1 MPFARTFPASTIPAS
16 LAAHATLYLGRV
28 RLVTGLVL
36 FAYVL
41 THNLNH
47 ALGIVSLK
55 WLEAG
60 RAIFLGFW
68 RFPPIEW
75 ALFAAISLHVVVALI
90 ALYRRRSLKMP
101 FWEGAQLVLGLAT
114 PPLLLLHVLGT
125 AYAHDRFD
133 FKDSYAYVLL
143 SLWVFQ
149 PGYGA
154 LQALAVATTW
164 IHGCIGMTYWL
175 RLNAWYPAARPYL
188 FAFSVILPVMALIG
202 FADAGRAVAE
212 RSEDETWLP
221 ALIARDNLPGAEAA
235 AEVHALQMLGLWI
248 CGGLL
253 GAVLLARLV
262 RQQVHRRQAIEI
274 AYESGA
280 KVRIQSGMT
289 VLEASRIANIPHAS
303 VCGGRGRCSTCRVK
317 ILKGDRQLPLP
328 SDDEKRVL
336 ARVGAAPDTRLACQ
350 LRPSAPV
357 TVAPLLPA
365 QAGPLQAQ
373 ARGDYH
379 SGRELE
385 IAVLFADLRGF
396 TQLSEQRLPY
406 DVVFLLNRYFKAMG
420 EAVSGAGGYLDKFIG
435 DGVMALF
442 GIESGMAGDD
452 GKRACMQALEA
463 ARRMSVNLDDLNR
476 HLTADL
482 KQPLRIGIGIH
493 FGPVIVGDMGYGA
506 NQHLTAIGDTVNTAS
521 RLETATKEFDSQL
534 VISEQVAHRAGL
546 AYDASHLHQ
555 LLVRGR
561 EQTLGV
567 LALKSA
573 QEAGGEE
580 IAERPHEE
588 AGVMKD

>member
-1 MPFARTFPASTIPAS
+1 MPSPSTFST
-16 LAAHATLYLGRV
+16 LFAAHGNRLLGRV

-36 FAYVL
+36 FTYVL

-47 ALGIVSLK
+47 ALGIASLK

-60 RAIFLGFW
+60 RHVFLAFW

-75 ALFAAISLHVVVALI
+75 TLFASIFLHVTVALV

-101 FWEGAQLVLGLAT
+101 FWEAAQLVLGLAT
-114 PPLLLLHVLGT
+114 PPLLMLHVLGT
-125 AYAHDRFD
+125 AYASEVYN

-143 SLWVFQ
+143 SLWVFL

-154 LQALAVATTW
+154 LQALAVVTTW
-164 IHGCIGMTYWL
+164 IHGCVGMGYWL
-175 RLNAWYPAARPYL
+175 RLKPWFPKARPYL
-188 FAFSVILPVMALIG
+188 FAFAVVLPVLALIG

-212 RSEDETWLP
+212 KLEDENWLTM
-221 ALIARDNLPGAEAA
+221 LRERDHLPDAAAA
-235 AEVHALQMLGLWI
+235 AEVRQLQIAGFWI
-248 CGGLL
+248 CGALL
-253 GAVLLARLV
+253 GGVLVARV
-262 RQQVHRRQAIEI
+262 IRDQIGRARAIEI
-274 AYESGA
+274 DYENGV

-289 VLEASRIANIPHAS
+289 VLEASRSAQIPHAA

-317 ILKGDRQLPLP
+317 ILRGAAELPIA
-328 SDDEKRVL
+328 SDDERRVL
-336 ARVGAAPDTRLACQ
+336 ARVGASPDTRLACQ
-350 LRPSAPV
+350 LRPTAPV
-357 TVAPLLPA
+357 TVSPLLPA
-365 QAGPLQAQ
+365 QAGPQQAH

-420 EAVSGAGGYLDKFIG
+420 EAVSGAGGHLDKFIG

-452 GKRACMQALEA
+452 GKRACTQALEA
-463 ARRMSVNLDDLNR
+463 ARRMSVNLEELNR
-476 HLTADL
+476 HLGADL

-521 RLETATKEFDSQL
+521 RLETATKEFNAQL
-534 VISEQVAHRAGL
+534 VISELVARRGGL
-546 AYDASHLHQ
+546 AIDPMALHQ
-555 LLVRGR
+555 LQLRGR

-567 LALKSA
+567 LAFASA
-573 QEAGGEE
+573 QVTPEDMEA
-580 IAERPHEE
+580 AE
-588 AGVMKD
+588 

>member
-1 MPFARTFPASTIPAS
+1 MLGVR
-16 LAAHATLYLGRV
+16 LLGRV
-28 RLVTGLVL
+28 RLVSGLIL

-60 RAIFLGFW
+60 RHIFLAFW
-68 RFPPIEW
+68 RFPPVEL
-75 ALFAAISLHVVVALI
+75 ALFTALFLHVVVALI

-133 FKDSYAYVLL
+133 FNDSYAYVLL
-143 SLWVFQ
+143 SLWVFL

-154 LQALAVATTW
+154 LQALAVVTTW
-164 IHGCIGMTYWL
+164 IHGCIGLAYWL
-175 RLNAWYPAARPYL
+175 RLKPWYPRWRAYL
-188 FAFSVILPVMALIG
+188 FAGAIVLPVLALIG
-202 FADAGRAVAE
+202 FADGGRAVAE
-212 RSEDETWLP
+212 RLEEDGWFDQLK
-221 ALIARDNLPGAEAA
+221 AHDNLPGAEAIT
-235 AEVHALQMLGLWI
+235 EVYALQRVGLWI

-253 GAVLLARLV
+253 LGVLLARV
-262 RQQVHRRQAIEI
+262 GRDWVGRRRAIEI
-274 AYESGA
+274 AYENGA
-280 KVRIQSGMT
+280 KVRIQAGMT

-317 ILKGDRQLPLP
+317 ILSGADALPAA
-328 SDDEKRVL
+328 SEDERRVL

-350 LRPSAPV
+350 LRPLAPV

-365 QAGPLQAQ
+365 QAGPQQAL
-373 ARGDYH
+373 ARGDHH

-385 IAVLFADLRGF
+385 IAILFADLRGF

-420 EAVSGAGGYLDKFIG
+420 EAVSQAGGHLDKFIG

-442 GIESGMAGDD
+442 GIESGMAGNGEA
-452 GKRACMQALEA
+452 GKRACQQALDA
-463 ARRMSVNLDDLNR
+463 ARRMSVNLAELNR
-476 HLTADL
+476 HLMADL

-506 NQHLTAIGDTVNTAS
+506 SQHLTAIGDAVNTAS
-521 RLETATKEFDSQL
+521 RLETATKEFDCQL
-534 VISEQVAHRAGL
+534 VISEQVVRHAGL
-546 AYDASHLHQ
+546 DVGADRLERIN
-555 LLVRGR
+555 VRGR

-567 LALKSA
+567 LAIKSA
-573 QEAGGEE
+573 QNIEAA
-580 IAERPHEE
+580 AEAAE
-588 AGVMKD
+588 

>member
-1 MPFARTFPASTIPAS
+1 MPSTPSFFA
-16 LAAHATLYLGRV
+16 LAAARGNRWLGRV
-28 RLVTGLVL
+28 RLVTGLIL

-47 ALGIVSLK
+47 ALGIVSLR

-60 RAIFLGFW
+60 RYVFLAFW

-75 ALFAAISLHVVVALI
+75 ALFIAVFLHLTVALI

-114 PPLLLLHVLGT
+114 PPLLMLHVLGT
-125 AYAHDRFD
+125 AYASERFD
-133 FKDSYAYVLL
+133 FEDSYAYVLL
-143 SLWVFQ
+143 SLWVFL

-154 LQALAVATTW
+154 LQALAVLTTW
-164 IHGCIGMTYWL
+164 IHGCIGMGYWL
-175 RLNAWYPAARPYL
+175 RLKPWFPKARPCL
-188 FAFSVILPVMALIG
+188 FAFAVVLPVLALIG

-212 RSEDETWLP
+212 KLEDETWLP
-221 ALIARDNLPGAEAA
+221 ALKERDRWPDATAA
-235 AEVHALQMLGLWI
+235 TDVHQLQIMGFWI
-248 CGGLL
+248 CGALL
-253 GAVLLARLV
+253 GGVLVARV
-262 RQQVHRRQAIEI
+262 IRDQIGRARAIEI
-274 AYESGA
+274 QYENGA

-289 VLEASRIANIPHAS
+289 VLEASRSANIPHAS

-317 ILKGDRQLPLP
+317 ILKGAAQLPIP
-328 SDDEKRVL
+328 SDDERRVL

-350 LRPSAPV
+350 LRPNAPL

-365 QAGPLQAQ
+365 QAGPQQAH

-420 EAVSGAGGYLDKFIG
+420 EAVSGAGGHLDKFIG

-452 GKRACMQALEA
+452 GQRACTQALEA
-463 ARRMSVNLDDLNR
+463 ARRMSVNLEELNR
-476 HLTADL
+476 HLVSDL

-521 RLETATKEFDSQL
+521 RLETATKEFGAQL
-534 VISEQVAHRAGL
+534 VISDLVARRGGL
-546 AYDASHLHQ
+546 AFDLMSLHQ
-555 LLVRGR
+555 LQLRGR

-567 LALKSA
+567 LAFPSA
-573 QEAGGEE
+573 QVERADA
-580 IAERPHEE
+580 AE
-588 AGVMKD
+588 